1 MDGFAVLIEF
11 LFISGLVLTL
21 LVSLLV
27 ILLTI
32 IIKSKGKYKVV
43 KQIVRV
49 IAIIFAF
56 FSFVILVF
64 IYGTLST
71 KRRGAIN
78 EYSGIYKLKMYKCED
93 CEDCF
98 VELKPNRKYVVT
110 SKGIK
115 IDKGKWDVKFG
126 EFYYYINVENGD
138 QQFYPDS
145 TKTMHSIKNED
156 CQPYWRNKNLQDE
169 IDGVIISVDSIPRPV
184 YGVFPFKVKD
194 KLTGDTIEYKPRY
207 SGHPWLNKYLI
218 EGNYISK
225 KKGEMNFVIESKQEG
240 IINIGE
246 K

>member
-1 MDGFAVLIEF
+1 MDGFAILIEL
-11 LFISGLVLTL
+11 LFVGGLVLTL
-21 LVSLLV
+21 FVSLLA

-32 IIKSKGKYKVV
+32 RSKGKVV
-43 KQIVRV
+43 RKIVRA
-49 IAIIFAF
+49 IAMFFAF
-56 FSFVILVF
+56 FSFVILVLIF
-64 IYGTLST
+64 GTLST
-71 KRRGAIN
+71 KRRGAIK

-98 VELKPNRKYVVT
+98 VELNPNRKYIVT

-115 IDKGKWDVKFG
+115 IDKGKWNVKFG

-145 TKTMHSIKNED
+145 TKTMHSIKND
-156 CQPYWRNKNLQDE
+156 NCQPYWRNKNLQDK
-169 IDGVIISVDSIPRPV
+169 IDGEIISVDSIPRPV

-194 KLTGDTIEYKPRY
+194 KLTGDTVVYKPRY
-207 SGHPWLNKYLI
+207 SGHPWLNKYLK

-225 KKGEMNFVIESKQEG
+225 RKGEMNFVIEDKQEG
-240 IINIGE
+240 VIQIGE